1 MATAV
6 FFHAHPDDEA
16 IGTGGTMARAAAEG
30 HRVVLVTA
38 TRGEYGETP
47 EGLLRDRETLA
58 ERRSEELAEACEIL
72 GVARFEF
79 LGYPDSGYFDR
90 PENNAPDNFANSDL
104 EEAAR
109 RMADLLIEEDAD
121 VVTFY
126 DEDGLYG
133 HIDHIKVNRVGVRAA
148 EIAGTGR
155 IYLSTMNRDA
165 VAALLPQGEAF
176 GIQVDEELIEVSKT
190 IGVPEARIT
199 TSVDVRDYLDQ
210 KRRAMAAHK
219 SQIAETSFFLAM
231 PPEGFSLMW
240 GTEWYVQTKPE
251 WTGPRQTSLFNG
263 L

>member
-47 EGLLRDRETLA
+47 EGSLRNGESLA
-58 ERRSEELAEACEIL
+58 KRRTAELAEACAIL

-79 LGYPDSGYFDR
+79 LGYVDSGYFDR
-90 PENNAPDNFANSDL
+90 PENKAPDNFANSDP
-104 EEAAR
+104 EAAAR
-109 RMADLLIEEDAD
+109 RLADLLIEEQAD
-121 VVTFY
+121 VLTVY
-126 DEDGLYG
+126 DENGLYG
-133 HIDHIKVNRVGVRAA
+133 HIDHIQVYRVGMRAA
-148 EIAGTGR
+148 EIAGTER
-155 IYLSTMNRDA
+155 VYMTTLNRDA
-165 VAALLPQGEAF
+165 VVELLPQAASLGV
-176 GIQVDEELIEVSKT
+176 QVDDELLEMSKT

-199 TSVDVRDYLDQ
+199 TSIDVRGYLDQ

-219 SQIAETSFFLAM
+219 SQIGETSFFLAM
-231 PPEGFSLMW
+231 PPEAFELVW
-240 GTEWYVQTKPE
+240 GTEWYVRAGVD
-251 WTGPRQTSLFNG
+251 WNGPWETSLFDG